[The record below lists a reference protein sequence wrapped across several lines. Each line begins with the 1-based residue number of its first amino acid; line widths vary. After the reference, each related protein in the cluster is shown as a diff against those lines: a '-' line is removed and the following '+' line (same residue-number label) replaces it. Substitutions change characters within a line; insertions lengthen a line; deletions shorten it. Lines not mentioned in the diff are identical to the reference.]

1 MVIGNLGSEP
11 EILVARLSGRGPEG
25 ETTGREGFLLRVIA
39 LGFNLLLFFGGK
51 REAEGYD
58 RVARKNLCNV

>member
-39 LGFNLLLFFGGK
+39 LGFNLLFFGGK